1 VEAEFRKV
9 VSREKNKIQHS
20 EFIMSEETKKITN
33 GHPVVEYD
41 KNNNMYP
48 YQITLESY

>member
-1 VEAEFRKV
+1 MEAEFKKG

-20 EFIMSEETKKITN
+20 EFIISEETKKITN

-41 KNNNMYP
+41 KNNIMCP
-48 YQITLESY
+48 Y